1 MTHPLKETN
10 TDPNTDQDLR
20 LSVQIALTGLSFL
33 QTDLDGK
40 MVDLAE
46 TYFEQ
51 AMTPEDLLFE
61 LAVVLDQPDWNR
73 AYSKIDVVY
82 ATDTATTIPGSLF
95 DPDRVSEYLKFNTR
109 ILSNDFID
117 HDRLDHLDLVVV
129 YVPFVN
135 INNYLFERFGSF
147 DYFHAYTLLLKQV
160 QQMAGHSKQPMAYV
174 HILPDLFQCILMDQ
188 GKLVLINQFR
198 YRTPEDFIY
207 YLLFCL
213 EQHDMDPNGVTTTL
227 MGQIDLQSPLYEIA
241 YRYVRNVRLL
251 EASNKELEGVAP
263 QQYVLLK
270 QL

>member
-10 TDPNTDQDLR
+10 TDPNTNQDLR

-40 MVDLAE
+40 LVDLVE
-46 TYFEQ
+46 KTFEQ

-61 LAVVLDQPDWNR
+61 LSVVLDQPGWNR
-73 AYSKIDVVY
+73 DYSKIDVVY
-82 ATDTATTIPGSLF
+82 ATDTATTIPAALF
-95 DPDRVSEYLKFNTR
+95 DPDKASEYLKFNTR

-117 HDRLDHLDLVVV
+117 HDKLDSLDLIVV

-147 DYFHAYTLLLKQV
+147 EYFHAYTLLLKQV
-160 QQMAGHSKQPMAYV
+160 QQLVGHSKQPMAYV

-198 YRTPEDFIY
+198 YQTPEDFIY

-213 EQHDMDPNGVTTTL
+213 EQHGLDPNSIATTL
-227 MGQIDLQSPLYEIA
+227 MGQIDLEDPLYEIA
-241 YRYVRNVRLL
+241 YRYVRNVLL
-251 EASNKELEGVAP
+251 LDASNKELEGVAP
-263 QQYVLLK
+263 QQHVLLK